1 MNNQPGFKRI
11 ALMGR
16 QRGTA
21 INETLL
27 ALKTFLR
34 SRQADVVFEQETAAL
49 LSQQNKPAIPAD
61 ELGKHCDLIIAVGG
75 DGSLLKAAH
84 VAVQQKLPVL
94 GINRGR
100 LGFLTDIRPEEFSKV
115 SAVLDGNYWEEQRF
129 LLTASLYDHEQQL
142 IKQED
147 ALNDVVLLPGNVAQM
162 IEFAIY
168 IKQRF
173 VCTQRADGLIAAT
186 PTGSTAY
193 ALSGGGPILHPS
205 LKAIV
210 LVPMFP
216 HTLSNRPIV
225 VPSDSDIE
233 IVINEENEV
242 FPFVSCDG
250 QERVALTPGSKIK
263 VQQKAEALHLIH
275 PKEYNYFETL
285 RTKLGWANK

>member
-142 IKQED
+142 IKQIKSRYGDKNKNNKFSVGVKKGNQRWVEIAQEGGDKPTPVSETSGGQQRVSEQNRIAKVEVSRAKLD
-147 ALNDVVLLPGNVAQM
+147 AL
-162 IEFAIY
+162 
-168 IKQRF
+168 
-173 VCTQRADGLIAAT
+173 
-186 PTGSTAY
+186 
-193 ALSGGGPILHPS
+193 
-205 LKAIV
+205 
-210 LVPMFP
+210 
-216 HTLSNRPIV
+216 
-225 VPSDSDIE
+225 
-233 IVINEENEV
+233 
-242 FPFVSCDG
+242 
-250 QERVALTPGSKIK
+250 
-263 VQQKAEALHLIH
+263 AEDM
-275 PKEYNYFETL
+275 KF
-285 RTKLGWANK
+285 